1 MPGDV
6 LRFGDDLELDRGAY
20 ELRRSGRA
28 LKLERIPMEILLLL
42 VERRGQLVS
51 REDIIEEVWGKDVH
65 LDADNSINAAIR
77 KIRQTLKD
85 DPEKPIFVQ
94 TVTGKGYRF
103 IAQVGLVAEE
113 VGDPILVNRSRGNG
127 TSGRDPYDDR
137 RFSFTPEGPSLVV
150 APPISSKPASPQHEA
165 IAFRTPDNRTARP
178 AMLEPAQAPRFKRSL
193 GVRVLI
199 ALVSCVVVTL
209 IAARLRPAARPPQ
222 VKRIRQLTHIGTVIR
237 DQNLTEMGSRLYFMD
252 TEKGETQ
259 LRSVSLDG
267 ETIFPFEKPFRKIEF
282 LDVLPSS
289 NELLIA
295 EIVHGFSLTA
305 WRRAVWRV
313 PLPGGSPRRV
323 GDLFADGATWS
334 PDGRT
339 IAYTNEGEQSLN
351 LVDGDGGNL
360 RKLATF
366 PGAPLNPRWSS
377 DGKLIRLSVIDQ
389 KGAGISLWQSD
400 VSGRNVTRML
410 PGWSSTTRV
419 MAGKWTR
426 DGHYFFFTGLQG
438 GKRNIWALR
447 DKRDIFHRDSAQP
460 VQLTDGILDFHLP
473 TPSSDG
479 KMIYAVGTQSHGQ
492 LMRYNASS
500 RQYEPYLGGISA
512 DQLDFSRDGKW
523 MAYVAYP
530 EGTLIRSRLDGSE
543 RVQLTF
549 ASMRVYY
556 LRWSPDGSQIAFE
569 GTANL
574 GMMHQVYLVS
584 ANGGSP
590 RLAVPGSNTEQRVP
604 DWTADG
610 QTLLFGGSDASGG
623 AWALYAL
630 NLKTGA
636 ETPLPGTLGMGTGK
650 VSPDGRYLA
659 GVTEAGQN
667 LLVYDMVA
675 GTTRKL
681 ADYANYPCWSADGKY
696 IYYSTV
702 AAGFILPPEEIGIF
716 RVKVADASIERAAP
730 APAFPL
736 TGSWSFYNGLTPD
749 GSVLQLRE
757 LGTSDIY
764 ALDADLP

>member
-51 REDIIEEVWGKDVH
+51 REDIIEEVWGKEVH
-65 LDADNSINAAIR
+65 LDTDNSINAAIR

-103 IAQVGLVAEE
+103 IARVGLGAEE
-113 VGDPILVNRSRGNG
+113 VGDPVLANRSRGNG
-127 TSGRDPYDDR
+127 TFGQNPNGDR
-137 RFSFTPEGPSLVV
+137 RFSFTTEGSLAV
-150 APPISSKPASPQHEA
+150 APPTSPQREA
-165 IAFRTPDNRTARP
+165 IAFPTRETGATSPYAR
-178 AMLEPAQAPRFKRSL
+178 EPAPAPRFKGSL
-193 GVRVLI
+193 TVRVLI
-199 ALVSCVVVTL
+199 ALVFCVVVTL
-209 IAARLRPAARPPQ
+209 AAVWFRPVARPPQ
-222 VKRIRQLTHIGTVIR
+222 VKRIRQITHVGTVIR
-237 DQNLTEMGSRLYFMD
+237 DQNLTEMGSRLYFMV

-267 ETIFPFEKPFRKIEF
+267 ESIFPVEKPFRTIEF
-282 LDVLPSS
+282 CDVLPSR

-295 EIVHGFSLTA
+295 EIVHGFSPTE
-305 WRRAVWRV
+305 WRRAIWRV
-313 PLPGGSPRRV
+313 PLPSGPPQRV
-323 GDLFADGATWS
+323 GDLFADGTTWS

-339 IAYTNEGEQSLN
+339 IAYTVEGDQSLN

-366 PGAPLNPRWSS
+366 PGVPINPRWSP
-377 DGKLIRLSVIDQ
+377 DGKLIRLSVLDL

-400 VSGRNVTRML
+400 ASGRNVIRML

-419 MAGKWTR
+419 MVGKWTR
-426 DGHYFFFTGLQG
+426 DGRYFVFTGLQG

-447 DKRDIFHRDSAQP
+447 DKTDIFHQGGAQP

-479 KMIYAVGTQSHGQ
+479 KTIYAVGTQSHGQ

-500 RQYEPYLGGISA
+500 RQYEPYLDGISG

-530 EGTLIRSRLDGSE
+530 EGTLIRSRMDGSE
-543 RVQLTF
+543 RLQLTF
-549 ASMRVYY
+549 APMRVYY

-574 GMMHQVYLVS
+574 GMVHQVYLVS
-584 ANGGSP
+584 ANGGSA
-590 RLAVPGSNTEQRVP
+590 RLAAPGSDAEQVTP

-610 QTLLFGGSDASGG
+610 QRLLFGSPDASG
-623 AWALYAL
+623 AVWALHAL
-630 NLKTGA
+630 NLKTRGEA
-636 ETPLPGTLGMGTGK
+636 PLPDTLGMVSGR
-650 VSPDGRYLA
+650 VSPDGRYVA
-659 GVTEAGQN
+659 VVSVPGQS

-681 ADYANYPCWSADGKY
+681 AEYANYPCWSADGKY

-702 AAGFILPPEEIGIF
+702 GAGFILPPEKIGVF

-730 APAFPL
+730 APTFPL
-736 TGSWSFYNGLTPD
+736 TGSWGFYNGLTPD

-764 ALDADLP
+764 ALDTDLP